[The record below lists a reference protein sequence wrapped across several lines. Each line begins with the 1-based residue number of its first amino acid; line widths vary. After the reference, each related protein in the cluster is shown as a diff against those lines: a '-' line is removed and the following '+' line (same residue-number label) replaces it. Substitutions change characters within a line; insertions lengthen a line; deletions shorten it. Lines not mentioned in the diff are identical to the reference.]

1 MKKFKTLALVLASVM
16 ALTACGS
23 STGTSGSAASG
34 TSAGASGGASADAG
48 SAVNADGEVEFK
60 FAVTANATE
69 SLDPAWAY
77 NTQNNLVVDQ
87 ICESLLYYDLNDEIQ
102 PLLAESWSVSEDGM
116 TYTYQIRQG
125 VTFSDGT
132 EMTADDVV
140 YSLKRIM
147 DPEISSKLAFMFANV
162 ESIEK
167 TGDWEVTVHM
177 SAPDVL
183 FQYAPATTAGMVL
196 SEAWCKEV
204 GEDKIGTNEVGI
216 MGTGPYVLENWVP
229 GGDVVMVKNENYWN
243 EANFTGDVDKV
254 TVQYIGDSSSL
265 SLAFKANQTDMVLSV
280 PVAIVDELKTYDNVN
295 MILHEGLNT
304 SYFVF
309 NCMKDQLQDVNVR
322 RAITCAIDWDYIY
335 DNVYAELGE
344 KCSDV
349 VFGPGG
355 GAYIGSAFD
364 KYTTENRMY
373 TYDVER
379 AKEYLAASAYPDG
392 FSTTLTYQSS
402 DPNNETCCLFVQQC
416 LAEIGI
422 TVELRPVTYAELN
435 PVRYGYSRLDD
446 GTKDYALYWGG
457 WLADF
462 SDPAGH
468 MIPYYHSDS
477 MGQGGAN
484 FSDYSNP
491 EVDALLDAQ
500 NVSSDPEE
508 RADLICQAIDIVTD
522 ECALY
527 PIYYPSSRTC
537 INNKWDYTPTANW
550 FYNVYAKDIKLKAE

>member
-1 MKKFKTLALVLASVM
+1 MKKRKLWTLVM
-16 ALTACGS
+16 AAVLTLTACGNS
-23 STGTSGSAASG
+23 SDTTGSSISDATSSESTIAVDEG
-34 TSAGASGGASADAG
+34 T
-48 SAVNADGEVEFK
+48 AVNANGEVEFK
-60 FAVTANATE
+60 WAVTSNATE

-77 NTQNNLVVDQ
+77 NTQNNAVVDQ

-102 PLLAESWSVSEDGM
+102 PLLAESWSVTEDGM

-140 YSLKRIM
+140 YSLNRIM
-147 DPEISSKLAFMFANV
+147 NPNIASKLAFMFENV

-167 TGDWEVTVHM
+167 TGDWEVTVQM
-177 SAPDVL
+177 KQPDVL

-196 SEAWCKEV
+196 NEKWCKQV
-204 GEDKIGTNEVGI
+204 GEDKIGTNEAGL
-216 MGTGPYVLENWVP
+216 MGTGPYVLESWTP

-243 EANFTGDVDKV
+243 EENFTGDVDRI
-254 TVQYIGDSSSL
+254 TVQYIGDASSL
-265 SLAFKANQTDMVLSV
+265 SLAFKANQTDFCLGV
-280 PVAIVDELKTYDNVN
+280 PVAIVNELQGYDNVN
-295 MILHEGLNT
+295 MLLHDGLNT
-304 SYFVF
+304 AYLVF
-309 NCMKDQLQDVNVR
+309 NCLKDQLQDVNVR

-335 DNVYAELGE
+335 ENVYSSLGE

-364 KYTTENRMY
+364 KYTPENRKY
-373 TYDVER
+373 TYDVDK
-379 AKEYLAASAYPDG
+379 AKEYLAASAYPNG
-392 FSTTLTYQSS
+392 FSTTITYLSS

-416 LAEIGI
+416 LAQIGI
-422 TVELRPVTYAELN
+422 TVELIPMTYAELN
-435 PVRYGYSRLDD
+435 PIRYGYSRLDD
-446 GTKDYALYWGG
+446 GTKDYALMWSG

-477 MGQGGAN
+477 MAQGGAN
-484 FSDYSNP
+484 FSDYSNA
-491 EVDALLDAQ
+491 EVDALLDKQ
-500 NVSSDPEE
+500 NAMASNPEK
-508 RADLICQAIDIVTD
+508 RAELICEAIDIATD

-550 FYNVYAKDIKLKAE
+550 FYNVYVKDIKLK